1 MERSQLSAAIDKVY
15 QDLIIGKISF
25 FTLTQNGE
33 VLIEKTGASQGSVQ
47 IVPGSFN
54 PLHDAHR
61 WIFDVANFPLNP
73 AHFEMSIRRWDKPD
87 VPKAELVERL
97 EQFQGY
103 APVIVTNQ
111 ARMIGKLG
119 ILRTLC
125 LSDCLPIVHVG
136 MDTLQ
141 RMFDD
146 YGVKGVAGLHA
157 HFVIHNR
164 NVNGRIVRLDDL
176 KEVPVNCSPGREMA
190 VDMQYISST
199 NIRNTQKIQM
209 G

>member
-1 MERSQLSAAIDKVY
+1 MERSQLSTAIDKVY
-15 QDLIIGKISF
+15 QDLISGRISF
-25 FTLTQNGE
+25 FTVTMDGRVWAEKIGE
-33 VLIEKTGASQGSVQ
+33 GLGTVQ

-54 PLHDAHR
+54 PLHEAHR
-61 WIFDVANFPLNP
+61 WIFDRANYPLNP
-73 AHFEMSIRRWDKPD
+73 AVFEMSVRRWDKPD
-87 VPKAELVERL
+87 VPKVELVERL

-111 ARMIGKLG
+111 ARMIGKIG
-119 ILRTLC
+119 ILRSQC
-125 LSDCLPIVHVG
+125 LSDHLPIVHIG

-146 YGVKGVAGLHA
+146 YGVKGVAGLYA
-157 HFVIHNR
+157 HFVVYSR
-164 NVNGRIVRLDDL
+164 NVNGRFMGLELL
-176 KEVPVNCSPGREMA
+176 KEVPVNCSPGQEMA
-190 VDMQYISST
+190 ADMQCISST

>member
-1 MERSQLSAAIDKVY
+1 MDRSQLSVAIDKAY
-15 QDLIIGKISF
+15 QDLVVGKISF
-25 FTLTQNGE
+25 FTVTVDGE
-33 VLIEKTGASQGSVQ
+33 GFRERVGDSLNTIQ
-47 IVPGSFN
+47 IIPGSFN

-61 WIFDVANFPLNP
+61 WIFDRANSLSPTF
-73 AHFEMSIRRWDKPD
+73 FEMSIRRWDKPD
-87 VPKAELVERL
+87 VSKVELAERL

-119 ILRTLC
+119 ILRKQC
-125 LSDCLPIVHVG
+125 ISDRIPVVHIG

-146 YGVKGVAGLHA
+146 YGVKGVSGMHA
-157 HFVIHNR
+157 FFIVYDR
-164 NVNGRIVRLDDL
+164 NMNGRNLCLKDL
-176 KEVPVNCSPGREMA
+176 KEIPVNCGPGPEMA
-190 VDMQYISST
+190 IDMRCISST
-199 NIRNTQKIQM
+199 HIREAQKM